1 MKKTDETNGILWH
14 NRHAWLNGVDLD
26 VELLQAE
33 QEGRDLTSI
42 RPLIRRL
49 QKAKRAPDASSAP
62 LGGERDT
69 AWLAG
74 YVRLAEAIQSLP
86 LRADYPYDEPDAL
99 DAIREARAPAAIRVP
114 AWKGTAKRFDD
125 KLHGGLLGRICG
137 CLLGKPVEGWYRT
150 SIEVTAKSTGNWP
163 ISRYLRV
170 PTRTM
175 AARIDRLKPVQKFDC
190 TQAATLKNRCLLPH
204 ISGMVE
210 DDDINYTVLGL
221 AVLKRHGA
229 AFTPQD
235 VAATWLNEMPLL
247 HTCTAERVA
256 YRNLAAGLAPPAS
269 ATRLNPY
276 REWIGAQIRADFF
289 GYANPGR
296 PERAAEWAWRDAS
309 ISHVKNGIYGE
320 MWVAAMLAAAAVLD
334 DWEAVIRA
342 GLDQI
347 PARCRL
353 REDVETI
360 LALWADG
367 ADYGIVCEYIHAQW
381 NERRQHDWCHAD
393 ANAQVVA
400 AALLWGD
407 DDFGQS
413 VAQAVMCGFD
423 TDCNGATVGSL
434 WGVMHGAKRIPA
446 AWTRPVRNTVR
457 TGVSGYHEIAIDRL
471 AGEMAAVALNLK

>member
-1 MKKTDETNGILWH
+1 M
-14 NRHAWLNGVDLD
+14 NGVDLD

-33 QEGRDLTSI
+33 QEGRDLASV

-49 QKAKRAPDASSAP
+49 QKAKRDPGSPSAP
-62 LGGERDT
+62 LGGERGA

-74 YVRLAEAIQSLP
+74 YVRLAEAIQALP
-86 LRADYPYDEPDAL
+86 MRADYPYEEPDAL
-99 DAIREARAPAAIRVP
+99 DAIRRARGPARVRVP
-114 AWKGTAKRFDD
+114 AGTATARRFGDR
-125 KLHGGLLGRICG
+125 LHGGLLGRICG

-150 SIEVTAKSTGNWP
+150 SIEVTAKCTGNWP
-163 ISRYLRV
+163 INRYLRA

-175 AARIDRLKPVQKFDC
+175 AARIAQLRPVQRLDEPP
-190 TQAATLKNRCLLPH
+190 AGAPKNRCLLPH

-221 AVLKRHGA
+221 AALQRHGA

-235 VAATWLNEMPLL
+235 VAATWLNELPLL
-247 HTCTAERVA
+247 RACAAERVA

-276 REWIGAQIRADFF
+276 REWIGAQIRADMF

-309 ISHVKNGIYGE
+309 ISHVKNGVYGA

-347 PARCRL
+347 PERCRL

-381 NERRQHDWCHAD
+381 NERRSHDWHHAD

-407 DDFGQS
+407 DDFGRS
-413 VAQAVMCGFD
+413 VSQAVMCGFD
-423 TDCNGATVGSL
+423 ADSNGATVGSL
-434 WGVMHGAKRIPA
+434 WGVMHGANRIPA
-446 AWTRPVRNTVR
+446 AWSRPLRNTLR
-457 TGVSGYHEIAIDRL
+457 TGVAGYHEIAIDRL
-471 AGEMAAVALNLK
+471 AGEMATVALNLQ